1 MVYRKALIFRINGSP
16 DIFIL
21 KLYRHGKLLPE
32 YIQDPI
38 ASDKPYKMNISG
50 RDTKSGRD
58 LKILGKIFEI
68 TRYLL
73 QRGLTLQGTVS
84 VVFVMEA
91 LKPFGLDYDL
101 VETLKVLG
109 PEKGLVKD
117 ILELFYYAVSPGFS
131 YGYKDRLYAKI
142 KAKPYYKAE

>member
-1 MVYRKALIFRINGSP
+1 MVYGKALIFRINGSP
-16 DIFIL
+16 DIFVL

-32 YIQDPI
+32 YIQDPVT
-38 ASDKPYKMNISG
+38 SYKPYKMNISR
-50 RDTKSGRD
+50 RDTKPGRD
-58 LKILGKIFEI
+58 LKILEQIFEI

-73 QRGLTLQGTVS
+73 QRGLTLQGAVP

-91 LKPFGLDYDL
+91 FKPLGLGYHP
-101 VETLKVLG
+101 VEALKVLG
-109 PEKGLVKD
+109 SEKGLVKD

-142 KAKPYYKAE
+142 KARPYYKAE